1 MRKGKVSGANEA
13 FLLLAVCVGSAVFG
27 LAVSNARKPA
37 VPVRPVPG
45 ARAADGKVIRVY
57 QDPKSPLGL
66 SGLAVKGVT
75 VTPDVE
81 FSASSLAAVGGP
93 GDWLQD
99 LTLRLKNI
107 SDKQITYIS
116 LHLQFVDALDGGGQ
130 LILHDKHMGIG
141 LLPRVPGDGQ
151 EPLALNPVE
160 SVKFVLSPQEIDR
173 IKEKL
178 AGRNLQVADMNKL
191 AIKLGYVLFNDGI
204 QWSEGS
210 LYKPNPDAPHGWERI
225 SQ

>member
-1 MRKGKVSGANEA
+1 MRKAKVSNPNEA
-13 FLLLAVCVGSAVFG
+13 FLLLAVCAGSAVFG

-37 VPVRPVPG
+37 VPVRPFPG
-45 ARAADGKVIRVY
+45 TRAADGKVIRVY

-66 SGLAVKGVT
+66 GGLAVKGVR

-93 GDWLQD
+93 SDWLQD

-116 LHLQFVDALDGGGQ
+116 LHLQFVDTPDGGGQ

-141 LLPRVPGDGQ
+141 LFPRVPGDGRRL
-151 EPLALNPVE
+151 PFSAV
-160 SVKFVLSPQEIDR
+160 
-173 IKEKL
+173 
-178 AGRNLQVADMNKL
+178 
-191 AIKLGYVLFNDGI
+191 YLFMTNVVNRF
-204 QWSEGS
+204 SEA
-210 LYKPNPDAPHGWERI
+210 KPHI
-225 SQ
+225 